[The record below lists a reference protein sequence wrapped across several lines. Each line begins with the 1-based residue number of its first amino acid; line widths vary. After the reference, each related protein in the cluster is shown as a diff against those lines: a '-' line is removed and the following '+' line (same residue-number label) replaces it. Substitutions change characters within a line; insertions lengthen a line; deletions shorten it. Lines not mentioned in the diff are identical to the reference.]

1 MLSSRK
7 ALLAVTS
14 ALVLGTVAATA
25 PALSTASPAG
35 QQQTHATQVAAQR
48 NAGSYTSKVSG
59 VWRHGVVHG
68 SFVPV
73 RSFVRHGATYV
84 QGDLTAKVRRDSGRL
99 VGKVTRQDVAIPVK
113 ASGAHT
119 SADAQARQ
127 QQATCSILH
136 LVLGPL
142 DLNLLGLKVHLN
154 RVVLDITAQS
164 GSGNLLGNLL
174 CAVAHLL
181 DGTSPSLLDL
191 LRLGSLLNRILGKIT

>member
-1 MLSSRK
+1 MLASRR

-25 PALSTASPAG
+25 PALSTASPPTSQSTA
-35 QQQTHATQVAAQR
+35 THVAAHR
-48 NAGSYTSKVSG
+48 TSGDYTSKVVG
-59 VWRHGVVHG
+59 VWRNGTVRG

-73 RSFVRHGATYV
+73 RSFVRHGQTFV

-99 VGKVTRQDVAIPVK
+99 VGKVTRHDVSLPVK

-119 SADAQARQ
+119 SAAARTQQ

-154 RVVLDITAQS
+154 RVVLDITAES

-181 DGTSPSLLDL
+181 DGTSPSLLDI
-191 LRLGSLLNRILGKIT
+191 LRLGSLLNRILGQIT

>member
-1 MLSSRK
+1 MLASRR

-25 PALSTASPAG
+25 PALSTASPPTSQSTA
-35 QQQTHATQVAAQR
+35 THVAAHR
-48 NAGSYTSKVSG
+48 TSGDYTSKVVG
-59 VWRHGVVHG
+59 VWRNGTVRG

-73 RSFVRHGATYV
+73 RSFVRHGQTFV

-99 VGKVTRQDVAIPVK
+99 VGKVTRHDVSLPVK

-119 SADAQARQ
+119 SAAAQTQQQ

-154 RVVLDITAQS
+154 RVVLDITAES

-181 DGTSPSLLDL
+181 DGTSPSLLDI
-191 LRLGSLLNRILGKIT
+191 LRLGSLLNRILGQIT

>member
-1 MLSSRK
+1 MLASRR

-25 PALSTASPAG
+25 PALSTASPSSQSTA
-35 QQQTHATQVAAQR
+35 THAAAHR
-48 NAGSYTSKVSG
+48 TSGDYTSKVVG
-59 VWRHGVVHG
+59 VWRNGTVRG

-73 RSFVRHGATYV
+73 RSFVRHGQTFV
-84 QGDLTAKVRRDSGRL
+84 QGDLTAKVLRDSGRL
-99 VGKVTRQDVAIPVK
+99 VGKTTRHDVSVPVK

-119 SADAQARQ
+119 TAARTQQ

-154 RVVLDITAQS
+154 KVVLDITAQS

-191 LRLGSLLNRILGKIT
+191 LRLGSLLNRILGQIT